1 MGAHQGA
8 QEGDGAGVQAAVVGV
23 VGDAV
28 GVEGEEDVD
37 CCGWGVGG

>member
-1 MGAHQGA
+1 MRAHQSA
-8 QEGDGAGVQAAVVGV
+8 EEGDRAVVQAAVVGV

-37 CCGWGVGG
+37 CCGGGL